1 MKKFFYV
8 NLGETTFTITGL
20 KEQFKGFTAG
30 IVRQAD
36 LKVVETF
43 VLPEC
48 AEGYAQLTK
57 DVEING
63 KKIKGFV
70 VYLPWKHGDKKF
82 VHVWYK
88 EKNEQKFLSVVV
100 TEDNEPEVL
109 KFINV

>member
-8 NLGETTFTITGL
+8 NLGETTFTIAGL
-20 KEQFKGFTAG
+20 KEQFNGFTAG
-30 IVRQAD
+30 VIRQSD
-36 LKVVETF
+36 MKVVETF

-57 DVEING
+57 DVVING

-70 VYLPWKHGDKKF
+70 VYLPWKHDDKKF

-88 EKNEQKFLSVVV
+88 EKGVQKFLSVVV
-100 TEDNEPEVL
+100 TDDKEAEIL